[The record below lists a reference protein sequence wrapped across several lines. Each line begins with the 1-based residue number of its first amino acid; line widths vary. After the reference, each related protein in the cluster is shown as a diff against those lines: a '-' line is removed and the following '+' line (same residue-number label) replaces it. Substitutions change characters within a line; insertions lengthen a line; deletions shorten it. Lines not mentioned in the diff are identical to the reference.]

1 MLNIKK
7 FVFNPFSENTFVIND
22 EKNNAIIIDPGCYY
36 PHEEQELNNYL
47 TQNNFIV
54 NNILHTHSHLDH
66 MFGTAS
72 LSKNYNAKI
81 YIHKEDEITY
91 TAFEKVCSTYG
102 IPIKAQ
108 PISKLNYFDLKNG
121 FQLGD
126 NHFEIRFVPG
136 HAPGHVVF
144 YNQENNFVINGDC
157 LFQGSIGRTDLPG
170 GNHELLLAS
179 IKKELFTLP
188 NHTVVYCGHG
198 PETTISEEKSNNPF
212 MNGY

>member
-7 FVFNPFSENTFVIND
+7 FIFNPFSENTFVIND

-47 TQNNFIV
+47 AENNFIV

-72 LSKNYNAKI
+72 MAKKYNAKI
-81 YIHKEDEITY
+81 YIHQEDEITY
-91 TAFEKVCSTYG
+91 SAFEKVCSMYG

-108 PISKLNYFDLKNG
+108 PASNLNYFNLDEG
-121 FQLGD
+121 FQLGEH
-126 NHFEIRFVPG
+126 HFEIRFIPG

-157 LFQGSIGRTDLPG
+157 LFQESIGRTDLPG
-170 GNHELLLAS
+170 GDHDLLIDS

-188 NHTVVYCGHG
+188 NATTVYCGHG
-198 PETTISEEKSNNPF
+198 PETTIGHEKSNNPF
-212 MNGY
+212 VKGY